1 MEEAKLRE
9 EREKEEAALREKE
22 KAEAAEAAIQE
33 DAATEVSKGR
43 IKIKIHSNKYKTQL
57 SNAPRTFQTSVR

>member
-1 MEEAKLRE
+1 MRE

-33 DAATEVSKGR
+33 DAATEVSKGN
-43 IKIKIHSNKYKTQL
+43 IHTIWRCTLKDRL
-57 SNAPRTFQTSVR
+57 SFLVNQAAVN